1 MHTTSRKLGILG
13 LAFSVTLLCACA
25 LPSVPPAGPPT
36 ADSPAQA
43 VADLGHGIY
52 VLSAARNNTTL
63 IVGND
68 ALVVIDNQF
77 TSRFPRIWET
87 IRAISPKPIRYVIN
101 THYHNDHTGGNAEF
115 RKQGIDVIAHRNVVT
130 RLANPPLDPVSGH
143 PVAPTPPE
151 FLPNVAYTGDTS
163 VVRIAGVEAD
173 LVHPPSGHTDGDTIV
188 IFKSANVVATGDL
201 TGTFYP
207 NIDLGVGGGIDGVIA
222 AVNLIIGL
230 LDDNTKVIPGHG
242 PVMSK
247 SQVVAYRDM
256 LKTARERIANAKY
269 RGMTEREVVQAN
281 LLTDLDAQWKS
292 ATGPGALVSER
303 FPGVVYRSLP

>member
-1 MHTTSRKLGILG
+1 M
-13 LAFSVTLLCACA
+13 
-25 LPSVPPAGPPT
+25 
-36 ADSPAQA
+36 
-43 VADLGHGIY
+43 
-52 VLSAARNNTTL
+52 
-63 IVGND
+63 
-68 ALVVIDNQF
+68 
-77 TSRFPRIWET
+77 
-87 IRAISPKPIRYVIN
+87 
-101 THYHNDHTGGNAEF
+101 
-115 RKQGIDVIAHRNVVT
+115 
-130 RLANPPLDPVSGH
+130 SGH